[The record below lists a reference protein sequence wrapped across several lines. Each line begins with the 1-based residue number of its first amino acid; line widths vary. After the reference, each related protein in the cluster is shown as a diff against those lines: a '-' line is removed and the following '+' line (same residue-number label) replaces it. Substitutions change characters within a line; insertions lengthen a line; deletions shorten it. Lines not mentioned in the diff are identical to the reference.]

1 MITVTMSKVT
11 RVHQTI
17 REISEKISDP
27 FYAPFVEEYRIHLN
41 CLNQLL
47 TEFKIVPKMSSS
59 EGIES
64 SEKVFNRMN
73 ELKAQFTNTFTRP

>member
-1 MITVTMSKVT
+1 MIKVTMSKVT

-27 FYAPFVEEYRIHLN
+27 FYAPFVEEYSIHLK

-64 SEKVFNRMN
+64 SNQIYIRMQ
-73 ELKAQFTNTFTRP
+73 ELKAQHC